1 MTLSLPIAEATNVFC
16 YTDIPIEPR
25 QKPSM
30 LFKKKKINPVYIVYY
45 LETYI

>member
-25 QKPSM
+25 QKPST
-30 LFKKKKINPVYIVYY
+30 LFFLINPVYIAYY

>member
-25 QKPSM
+25 QKPST
-30 LFKKKKINPVYIVYY
+30 LLKKKINPVYIMYY